1 MTTELNR
8 DAPLYEAEL
17 PVRLVGEDAAVVEGE
32 RQLTIRLLE
41 GTRPLGQTETPVP
54 NSSDGAAGRE
64 RLLHL
69 EVADA
74 QDPYFLYA
82 LAVGEGDFHA
92 MRREHALLV
101 DFAAFLPS
109 TLTLALC
116 CDAWR
121 LSASTPHVHAAD
133 RPRLIFALSR
143 AELSSL
149 IWRSNESGVRPRR
162 SPQHTNAIALIGLG
176 S

>member
-101 DFAAFLPS
+101 DFAAFPQHFVDLLKRCEGPQRGES
-109 TLTLALC
+109 TFCAAL
-116 CDAWR
+116 
-121 LSASTPHVHAAD
+121 
-133 RPRLIFALSR
+133 
-143 AELSSL
+143 ELSL
-149 IWRSNESGVRPRR
+149 I
-162 SPQHTNAIALIGLG
+162 HI
-176 S
+176 